1 MRNIWFLLI
10 WLSVVAFE
18 SFLFS
23 LLTYYLSGENCEP
36 IHVKEEVDSFLEFID
51 RFVNYQS
58 WFIPMIILYWP
69 TKARKKENRSRVR
82 AAKHLADPTQK
93 KPKDLMYETQTADR
107 TSDGYTSLDGDSYL
121 DTNSAVD

>member
-23 LLTYYLSGENCEP
+23 LLTYYLSGELCEP
-36 IHVKEEVDSFLEFID
+36 SHVKREVASLLEFID

-82 AAKHLADPTQK
+82 AAKHLADPDQK
-93 KPKDLMYETQTADR
+93 K
-107 TSDGYTSLDGDSYL
+107 
-121 DTNSAVD
+121 